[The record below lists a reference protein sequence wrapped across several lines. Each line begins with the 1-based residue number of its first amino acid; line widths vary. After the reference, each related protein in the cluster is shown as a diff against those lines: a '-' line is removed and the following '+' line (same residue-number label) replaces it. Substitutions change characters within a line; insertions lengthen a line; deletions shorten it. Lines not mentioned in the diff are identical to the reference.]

1 MKFISLVD
9 TKNQNV
15 ITIDAD
21 NLILRIEINDQ
32 VKETRLKPYMASVL
46 YEMFSKHPIPLPYE
60 QITEILK
67 QHHLI
72 ISDLMRMHRRLSEIR
87 LFIAQF
93 HPNLDDIILNTRGV
107 GYSLPLR
114 FKNLHQ
120 IEPKENIKFKN
131 QEINKAIEVLH
142 GLILDAIDM
151 TSKSK
156 IIYSPLGYIMN
167 REPIKQI
174 IVEKLSIFNECEQI
188 ILKEIRTHE
197 AEFISLRIAY
207 LLVKLKTF
215 IGLARISEY
224 PISEAQWLDW
234 FKQEVWL
241 FFDQL
246 KNLIRSVEN
255 L

>member
-1 MKFISLVD
+1 MKFISLID

-21 NLILRIEINDQ
+21 SLILRIEIDEQ
-32 VKETRLKPYMASVL
+32 VKETRLKPYMASIL
-46 YEMFSKHPIPLPYE
+46 YELFNKHPIPLSYE
-60 QITEILK
+60 QIIRILK
-67 QHHLI
+67 QHNFI
-72 ISDLMRMHRRLSEIR
+72 IPDLMRMHRRLSEIR
-87 LFIAQF
+87 QFILQF
-93 HPNLDDIILNTRGV
+93 HPNLDDIILNTRGI

-114 FKNLHQ
+114 FKNLNQ
-120 IEPKENIKFKN
+120 IEPKEKIKFKS
-131 QEINKAIEVLH
+131 QEINKALEILH
-142 GLILDAIDM
+142 GLISDAIDM
-151 TSKSK
+151 TTQCK
-156 IIYSPLGYIMN
+156 IIYSPQGYIMN
-167 REPIKQI
+167 CDPVRKV

-207 LLVKLKTF
+207 LFAKLKTF

-224 PISEAQWLDW
+224 PISETQWLDW
-234 FKQEVWL
+234 FTQEVWL

-246 KNLIRSVEN
+246 KKLIRYTEN